1 LLRDEPRVPRSSH
14 GATVALKVFHPFCP
28 IPAIKVETLEG
39 TIASEASWVAR
50 MFTGSEA
57 AQDLVRYYWETIDA
71 CISVEVILETLRKA
85 GFKEVKRE
93 SRFGLMS
100 EYSGVK

>member
-1 LLRDEPRVPRSSH
+1 VLLLEITKPSNRVGS
-14 GATVALKVFHPFCP
+14 AMLKLYFKG
-28 IPAIKVETLEG
+28 IY
-39 TIASEASWVAR
+39 SWVAR